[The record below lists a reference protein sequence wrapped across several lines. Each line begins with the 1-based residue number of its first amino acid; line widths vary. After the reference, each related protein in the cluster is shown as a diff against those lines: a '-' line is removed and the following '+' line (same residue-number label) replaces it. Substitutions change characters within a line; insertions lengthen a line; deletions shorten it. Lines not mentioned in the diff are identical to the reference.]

1 MFTPSRLR
9 LARQRLGWT
18 LKRLAEASDVSTRT
32 LTTHENSAD
41 REPSPEVVE
50 RLAKALRVQ
59 VDFFYRD
66 TVDPVTPAAASFRK
80 LSKTSALMRDAA
92 LASANV
98 GIEFF
103 EIIERKFS
111 LPAPD
116 VPDLAKHLPET
127 AAEIIRK
134 LWNLGDKPIPNL
146 LHLLEANGVRALS
159 LSHQFDSIDA
169 FCFSRDGKPYVFL
182 NTSKSGERQRFDLAH
197 ELGHLVLH
205 RDLEMT
211 ATESKEREA
220 EAHRFASS
228 LLMPRTGVLAQG
240 MGGAS
245 QERILAA
252 RTYWKT
258 SAMATTY
265 RLKELNLMSDWQ
277 YRSMCITLAE
287 RGYRTSEPGG
297 IVPETSLLLRKVLF
311 GPQKASLSGVGREL
325 ALTDKSEVV
334 GLVNGLVPVAA

>member
-18 LKRLAEASDVSTRT
+18 LKRLAEASGVSTRT
-32 LTTHENSAD
+32 LTTYENSFNV
-41 REPSPEVVE
+41 EPTNEIVQ
-50 RLAKALRVQ
+50 RLATALRVQ
-59 VDFFYRD
+59 DGFFYRD
-66 TVDPVTPAAASFRK
+66 AVDPVTTAAASFRK

-92 LASANV
+92 LASANL

-103 EIIERKFS
+103 EIMERKFG
-111 LPAPD
+111 LPTPNI
-116 VPDLAKHLPET
+116 PGLTKHLPET

-146 LHLLEANGVRALS
+146 LHLLEAKGVRVLS
-159 LSHQFDSIDA
+159 LSHEFDDIDA
-169 FCFSRDGKPYVFL
+169 FCFSRDGQPYIFL

-211 ATESKEREA
+211 AAESKEREA

-228 LLMPRTGVLAQG
+228 FLMPRTGVLAQG
-240 MGGAS
+240 MSRAS
-245 QERILAA
+245 LERILKA
-252 RTYWKT
+252 RSYWKT

-265 RLKELNLMSDWQ
+265 RLKELSLISDWQ
-277 YRSMCITLAE
+277 YRSICIELAE
-287 RGYRTSEPGG
+287 QGYRSSEPDG
-297 IVPETSLLLRKVLF
+297 IIPESSLLLRKVLF
-311 GPQKASLSGVGREL
+311 GREKASLAVVGKEL
-325 ALTDKSEVV
+325 KLTDKSEVV
-334 GLVNGLVPVAA
+334 GMVKGLVPVAA